1 MTAGMLINV
10 IFSPEKLLGLAHC
23 RVQFDPPVEVSDSDA
38 VIRKAAIQKPGPD
51 SLDGVM
57 TRGKFFSYL
66 CRSPVVSII
75 WRVGVSDVIDILVNG
90 MNVRLGESEAKSNDR
105 HGMVSVRMRPVGRN
119 MIALLVKKP
128 RQKRSLGQ
136 H

>member
-1 MTAGMLINV
+1 MLINV

-66 CRSPVVSII
+66 CRSPVVSGYPAILLQYNS
-75 WRVGVSDVIDILVNG
+75 VVTVSLYLQN
-90 MNVRLGESEAKSNDR
+90 
-105 HGMVSVRMRPVGRN
+105 
-119 MIALLVKKP
+119 LL
-128 RQKRSLGQ
+128 
-136 H
+136 